1 MIRRLY
7 LRIYLM
13 TLAALALV
21 VVLCAVLWQ
30 SIVQRPDGRLLM
42 ARIHADAMHL
52 HLDGIAMIV
61 VIALVVALVMYPMV
75 RRLTRQLEA
84 VAASVDRFGQGDLAA
99 RSPVIGDDEV
109 SRLASSFNAMA
120 DRVALLLGAHG
131 RMLANASHELRSPL
145 TRIQLA
151 LALYETAPRSELL
164 AGIGRDCAEID
175 EHIEEILLASK
186 LDTLNTALSMD
197 NVDLAG
203 LLAEEC
209 SRLGAPFE
217 IVPAEI
223 HGDGRLLRRLLRNL
237 LENAMKHGGVGVEAR
252 LVVDDDGNRI
262 VQVSD
267 RGPGIPEAE
276 RERIF
281 EPFYRPANTR
291 ETGDGWGLGLSL
303 VRQISDRHHGSVRC
317 LSRAGGGCIFE
328 LTLPAA
334 G

>member
-7 LRIYLM
+7 VRIYLM

-21 VVLCAVLWQ
+21 VVLCALLWQ
-30 SIVQRPDGRLLM
+30 SIVQRHDGRLLM
-42 ARIHADAMHL
+42 ARMHADAMHL
-52 HLDGIAMIV
+52 HLDGIAMLV
-61 VIALVVALVMYPMV
+61 AIALLVALVMYPMV

-84 VAASVDRFGQGDLAA
+84 VAASVDRFGKGDLAA
-99 RSPVIGDDEV
+99 RSPVTGEDEV
-109 SRLASSFNAMA
+109 SRLASSFNVMA
-120 DRVALLLGAHG
+120 DRVSLLLGAHG

-151 LALYETAPRSELL
+151 LALYETAPRPELL
-164 AGIGRDCAEID
+164 RGIARDCAEID

-186 LDTLNTALSMD
+186 LEAVDSALSMD
-197 NVDLAG
+197 NIDLGG

-209 SRLGAPFE
+209 SRLDIAFD
-217 IVPAEI
+217 IVPAEV
-223 HGDGRLLRRLLRNL
+223 HGDSRLLRRLIRNL
-237 LENAMKHGGVGVEAR
+237 LENALKHGGTDVEACLR
-252 LVVDDDGNRI
+252 IDANGNRI
-262 VQVSD
+262 MQVSD

-276 RERIF
+276 RARIF
-281 EPFYRPANTR
+281 EPFYRPVNTR

-303 VRQISDRHHGSVRC
+303 VKQISDRHHGNVRC
-317 LSRAGGGCIFE
+317 LTRVGGGCIFE